1 MALIE
6 LRNLSKIYDLGE
18 VQVTALAKVSLD
30 IRDGEL
36 STLRVPLQ

>member
-1 MALIE
+1 VHLPPGKYKLTLE
-6 LRNLSKIYDLGE
+6 KGNLKASRTI
-18 VQVTALAKVSLD
+18 D